1 MLGNARNDE
10 KIKCPKCEIYMRREK
25 VEFSGYNITIDFC
38 VQCHSYWF
46 DKGEINKYIK
56 TRIVDKK
63 LRNKDGYLGW
73 GKPACPRCG
82 GKISLKFLENL
93 ELDHCDDCGGIW
105 LDHGE
110 LKILQNMDFDSMKE
124 QRLRGIFSSLRELA
138 RRKL

>member
-1 MLGNARNDE
+1 MLYISHLIDTCPIHYQDQGCVQMLGNARNDE

-38 VQCHSYWF
+38 VQCHSYWY

-93 ELDHCDDCGGIW
+93 EFFLPFIVICFSFIRSFFHKC
-105 LDHGE
+105 LAV
-110 LKILQNMDFDSMKE
+110 
-124 QRLRGIFSSLRELA
+124 RLR
-138 RRKL
+138 